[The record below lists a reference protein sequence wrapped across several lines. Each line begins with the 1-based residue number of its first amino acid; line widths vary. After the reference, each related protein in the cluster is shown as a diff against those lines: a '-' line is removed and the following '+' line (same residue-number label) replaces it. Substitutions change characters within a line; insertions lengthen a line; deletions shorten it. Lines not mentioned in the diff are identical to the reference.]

1 MTREKKNALCNSQ
14 ANSGN
19 SKPTTSLSIFFS
31 VSESNNPDPDGTFF
45 SAHAYDSP
53 IRVSVRGI
61 SSPAR
66 ALMMLAMSETASL
79 PSGEVS
85 CKCNRQNQ
93 FRPGVTVGLTSF
105 WLLYT
110 PSESNPS
117 PPSRLPCD
125 VPLLTHT

>member
-1 MTREKKNALCNSQ
+1 MTRKKNALCNSQ

-19 SKPTTSLSIFFS
+19 SKPTISLSIFFS
-31 VSESNNPDPDGTFF
+31 VSESNGPDSDGTFF
-45 SAHAYDSP
+45 PAHAYDSP

-61 SSPAR
+61 PSPAR

-79 PSGEVS
+79 PSGEIS
-85 CKCNRQNQ
+85 CECNSQNQ

-117 PPSRLPCD
+117 PPSRRPCD